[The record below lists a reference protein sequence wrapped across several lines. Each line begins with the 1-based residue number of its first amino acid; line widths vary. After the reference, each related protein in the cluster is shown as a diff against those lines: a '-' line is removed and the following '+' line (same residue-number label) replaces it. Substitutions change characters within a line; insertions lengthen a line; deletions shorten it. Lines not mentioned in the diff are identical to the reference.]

1 MAQKL
6 AGKKVLMVIAQ
17 KQFRDEELFIPK
29 QILEG
34 EGASVT
40 VASEHGGTCD
50 GMLGGRA
57 QADIMIT
64 RADAG
69 AFDAVVVVGG
79 AGSPQ
84 WLWDSAPLQKTL
96 RTAQSSSRVVAAI
109 CLGPGALAKAGVL
122 KGVEATVYET
132 PDSLRALRDGGA
144 KFVRKDCVVAAERKV
159 VTASGPHAAKEFGL
173 ALVTAIASG

>member
-1 MAQKL
+1 MTHKL
-6 AGKKVLMVIAQ
+6 AGKRVLMVIAQ

-40 VASEHGGTCD
+40 VASEHGGNCD

-57 QADIMIT
+57 HADIMIA
-64 RADAG
+64 RADAA

-84 WLWDSAPLQKTL
+84 WLWDSAPLHKTV
-96 RTAQSSSRVVAAI
+96 RAAQSSSKVVGAI

-122 KGVEATVYET
+122 KGAEATVYET
-132 PDSLRALRDGGA
+132 PDSLRALREGGA
-144 KFVRKDCVVAAERKV
+144 KFVRKECVVAAEHKL
-159 VTASGPHAAKEFGL
+159 VTASGPQAAKEFGL
-173 ALVTAIASG
+173 ALVAAIATG

>member
-29 QILEG
+29 QILEA

-40 VASEHGGTCD
+40 VASEHGGDCD

-57 QADIMIT
+57 QADMMIA
-64 RADAG
+64 RADA
-69 AFDAVVVVGG
+69 ATFDAVVVVGG
-79 AGSPQ
+79 AGSPK
-84 WLWDSAPLQKTL
+84 WLWDSAPLHKTL
-96 RTAQSSSRVVAAI
+96 RAASASSKVVAAI

-122 KGVEATVYET
+122 KGAEATVYET
-132 PDSLRALRDGGA
+132 PESLAALRDGGA
-144 KFVRKDCVVAAERKV
+144 KFVRKDCVVAPGRKL

-173 ALVTAIASG
+173 ALVAAIASG